1 MPIVLWVAAG
11 GAIGASGRY
20 FVNVYAGRLAGTG
33 FPWGTL
39 SVNILGSFIMGAM
52 VTAMALK
59 LNVNQEMRAF
69 LTTGVL
75 GGFTTF
81 SAFSLD
87 FALMVERG
95 DWPCALLYALASVGI
110 SLLAIF
116 AGLWLARA
124 VLA

>member
-1 MPIVLWVAAG
+1 MVLWVAAG

-20 FVNVYAGRLAGTG
+20 LVNIAAGRLAGTG

-39 SVNILGSFIMGAM
+39 TVNILGSFIMGAL

-59 LNVNQEMRAF
+59 VNVSQEMRAF

-87 FALMVERG
+87 FALLVERG
-95 DWPCALLYALASVGI
+95 DWPHAIIYALASVGL
-110 SLLAIF
+110 SLIAIF

-124 VLA
+124 VFA